1 MPVMS
6 PTVTQSQASM
16 STESLARLGTNNLAY
31 VTKVRSEQAGFIHA
45 EAPLLP
51 PGRQVFVLHA
61 ADGHPLAIAASLDA
75 IMAEAASHSLETV
88 SVH

>member
-1 MPVMS
+1 MS
-6 PTVTQSQASM
+6 STVTRSEAPM
-16 STESLARLGTNNLAY
+16 SAETLARLGADNLAY
-31 VTKVRSEQAGFIHA
+31 VTTVRSEQAGFLHA

-51 PGRQVFVLHA
+51 SGRQVFVLHA

-75 IMAEAASHSLETV
+75 IMAEAVSHHLETV